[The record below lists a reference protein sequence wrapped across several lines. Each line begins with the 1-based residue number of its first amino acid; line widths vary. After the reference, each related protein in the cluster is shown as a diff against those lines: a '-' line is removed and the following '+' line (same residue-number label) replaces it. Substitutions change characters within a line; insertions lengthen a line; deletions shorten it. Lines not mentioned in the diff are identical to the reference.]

1 MELEVS
7 SPQHLDS
14 SHISIDLFVSKK
26 HIGGGLRFTDASSC
40 LVFQVQKLPSPGS
53 EHRRVLIDA
62 AGNPLICLHHD
73 KDGSWKGY
81 KGNGSEEKDMIF
93 KVWMTVNSFSHKE
106 FKVSIIGDENGSGS
120 DSESGFRMK
129 GSQFH
134 RSFMVYNQNSIV
146 AQLDAQ
152 TRNREAFHSKK
163 QIPIDHLS
171 RFQRSS
177 SSYCSSY
184 CYILPRSKIMDLN
197 LSPPPHLSKIMIL
210 FSQMLASF

>member
-146 AQLDAQ
+146 AQ
-152 TRNREAFHSKK
+152 
-163 QIPIDHLS
+163 
-171 RFQRSS
+171 SS
-177 SSYCSSY
+177 LMHKLG
-184 CYILPRSKIMDLN
+184 IGKHFIPRSKFRLTIFPGFKDQAPLIVA
-197 LSPPPHLSKIMIL
+197 LTVIFFHGRRLWI
-210 FSQMLASF
+210 